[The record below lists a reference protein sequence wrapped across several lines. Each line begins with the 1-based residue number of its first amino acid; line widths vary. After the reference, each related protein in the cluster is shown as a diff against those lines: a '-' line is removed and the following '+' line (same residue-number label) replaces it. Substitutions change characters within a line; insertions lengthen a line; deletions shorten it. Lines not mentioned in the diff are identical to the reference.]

1 MSASKIVKNPKRLKE
16 TEETIVPTTDELAVK
31 EEVPTSNNS
40 KYYIIGAACVIL
52 SFVVFIKPAEPVK
65 PVKNIELAQTITEP
79 KPVQSS
85 KLKLRDD
92 F

>member
-52 SFVVFIKPAEPVK
+52 SFVVFIKPTEPVK
-65 PVKNIELAQTITEP
+65 PIELAQTITEP

-85 KLKLRDD
+85 KLKLRYD
-92 F
+92 FAY